1 MNGKLLLCAI
11 PFQMHDKLLPGVFTT
26 TIRMKNFDISLV
38 LCFAIC
44 LEVLVGI
51 ESVAFVFQ
59 EMVIGETS
67 LVISK
72 ADIVMTTVKGSDRR
86 WPP

>member
-1 MNGKLLLCAI
+1 M
-11 PFQMHDKLLPGVFTT
+11 
-26 TIRMKNFDISLV
+26 IRMKNFDISLV

-44 LEVLVGI
+44 LKVLVGI

-59 EMVIGETS
+59 EMEIGETS

-72 ADIVMTTVKGSDRR
+72 ADIVTMTVKGSDRR